1 MNKSIVM
8 DVHER
13 PRPLQWLMLSVQHLF
28 AMFGATIL
36 VPVLTGLNPAV
47 ALLSS
52 GIGTLTYLIITR
64 GKIPAYLGFLLRFHR
79 PDHYRVPGGGNR
91 CGPVRLLPGR
101 TGLRPG
107 LPLDLPVRCGLAPP
121 SAAAGGD
128 RIGGDRDRSR
138 SGRGGRRYGQYGAGD
153 PGIAEN
159 RGRVSRPARHRGKRG
174 CEGGDGH

>member
-52 GIGTLTYLIITR
+52 GS
-64 GKIPAYLGFLLRFHR
+64 
-79 PDHYRVPGGGNR
+79 
-91 CGPVRLLPGR
+91 
-101 TGLRPG
+101 
-107 LPLDLPVRCGLAPP
+107 AP
-121 SAAAGGD
+121 
-128 RIGGDRDRSR
+128 
-138 SGRGGRRYGQYGAGD
+138 
-153 PGIAEN
+153 
-159 RGRVSRPARHRGKRG
+159 
-174 CEGGDGH
+174 